1 MKWISQYFNKNEEEL
16 FLNHI
21 KKFYD
26 FDEAVLIYK
35 ENRLFENMVNLA
47 TFSIINKDNASSSNY
62 SSMMAQ
68 NPDGIKKLINAF
80 EVEGDYSILK
90 LSRQY
95 ISSSVSY
102 YAIVFKNNTG
112 FYIPNRYV
120 SNEEVFGVFPRF
132 NSMKSSFDGRVIV
145 RHSYVFN
152 KVLTKEIIP
161 CYTFRIPIKHDGT
174 IIDYRYNM
182 NNMYDKTEF
191 KREVEVVVAIDK
203 KNEYTIYLLY
213 GSVVLKKEIHSKI
226 EDFIL
231 FLDDFLFPYNL
242 TKEIISSI
250 EIQLPFEFTPEFL
263 KSINKDLKLTV
274 DMLKI

>member
-1 MKWISQYFNKNEEEL
+1 MKWFSQYFSKNEEEL

-21 KKFYD
+21 KKVYD
-26 FDEAVLIYK
+26 FDEAILTHK
-35 ENRLFENMVNLA
+35 ENRQFESMVNIA
-47 TFSIINKDNASSSNY
+47 TFSIISKDNESSTNY

-68 NPDGIKKLINAF
+68 TPDSIKKLINTF

-95 ISSSVSY
+95 MSSSVSY

-112 FYIPNRYV
+112 YYIPNRYI
-120 SNEEVFGVFPRF
+120 SNPEVFGDFPRF
-132 NSMKSSFDGRVIV
+132 NAMKSSFDGRVNI

-152 KVLTKEIIP
+152 HIMNKEIIP
-161 CYTFRIPIKHDGT
+161 CYTFRIPITPDGT
-174 IIDYRYNM
+174 VIDYRYDIHKI
-182 NNMYDKTEF
+182 YEKVEF
-191 KREVEVVVAIDK
+191 RREAEVVVAINK
-203 KNEYTIYLLY
+203 KNEYTISLLY
-213 GSVVLKKEIHSKI
+213 GSQVLKEEFHEKI

-242 TKEIISSI
+242 TKDIISAI
-250 EIQLPFEFTPEFL
+250 ELKLPFEFTPEFL